1 MKRVILTLIITVFFV
16 MPVTAGGPDITKRS
30 RIIKPKTSV
39 VKKQKMIEP
48 VTDET
53 IAEETMEMATQPSDR
68 GVKTPVMEKGV
79 VYAQAVQKQKV
90 VSVLFESSPPTAELI
105 VNGLYVGT
113 TPVQISLH
121 EGVHFV
127 RMLLPGHKMW
137 ERQVKAFQG
146 LRVFSQ
152 LEAVQE
158 APPATTTP

>member
-1 MKRVILTLIITVFFV
+1 MKRVILAMLITVFLV
-16 MPVTAGGPDITKRS
+16 MPVLAGGPDITKRS
-30 RIIKPKTSV
+30 RILKPKTSL
-39 VKKQKMIEP
+39 VKERPMIEP
-48 VTDET
+48 LIEKPLSEET
-53 IAEETMEMATQPSDR
+53 IEMAVQPSDR
-68 GVKTPVMEKGV
+68 GVTSVTEKAMV
-79 VYAQAVQKQKV
+79 AAQDVQTKKV

-127 RMLLPGHKMW
+127 RVLLPGHKMW

-152 LEAVQE
+152 LETLQE
-158 APPATTTP
+158 APLASTTP